1 MVFLHWYFIRPD
13 NSEHLQWTSLI
24 GTLGRR
30 LIKQQQQQ
38 QQGAT
43 LRGTLHGLKR
53 SKKYIYY
60 MAESMRGQD

>member
-30 LIKQQQQQ
+30 LIKK
-38 QQGAT
+38 T
-43 LRGTLHGLKR
+43 TTTTTTKHIIEWLTNNFLYLN
-53 SKKYIYY
+53 
-60 MAESMRGQD
+60 